1 MFNFMLG
8 IILGSSAMLVVA
20 EYVCKDKPVE
30 LNAARQAYW
39 AKVADGPKHDRLIK
53 ALDKM
58 QSELDRKNKLYED
71 YLAGK

>member
-1 MFNFMLG
+1 MLNFMLG
-8 IILGSSAMLVVA
+8 IVLGASAMLAVDS
-20 EYVCKDKPVE
+20 YLCQNKPVD